1 MRKLL
6 VLGAS
11 LALFSVMAFA
21 DSWSGT
27 LVDAT
32 CAMQNQSQ
40 PSQQSQAAQ
49 PDTQAAQSGQQATD
63 QAGKWGSNAACE
75 PSSTTTAFALRTMS
89 GQTYQ
94 LDDAGN
100 AKVITAMKD
109 RADRMKD
116 EGTSST
122 SSGSSSTGSST
133 GASTAMAVHATVKG
147 ALNNNIIKVDS
158 VQMQ

>member
-1 MRKLL
+1 MRKIL

-11 LALFSVMAFA
+11 LALLSMTALA
-21 DSWSGT
+21 ESWNGT

-32 CAMQNQSQ
+32 CAMQNQQGQQGQSQ
-40 PSQQSQAAQ
+40 PYQQSQPNQ
-49 PDTQAAQSGQQATD
+49 RSQSQSTEPGQSGQYGQS
-63 QAGKWGSNAACE
+63 QQQGSSSYSACE
-75 PSSTTTAFALRTMS
+75 PTSTTTAFALRTSS

-116 EGTSST
+116 EGMPST
-122 SSGSSSTGSST
+122 SQTT
-133 GASTAMAVHATVKG
+133 TPVHATVKG
-147 ALNNNIIKVDS
+147 TLNNNIIKVDS
-158 VQMQ
+158 VQVQ

>member
-1 MRKLL
+1 MRKIL

-11 LALFSVMAFA
+11 LALFSVMALA
-21 DSWSGT
+21 ESWSGT

-32 CAMQNQSQ
+32 CAMQNQ
-40 PSQQSQAAQ
+40 QS
-49 PDTQAAQSGQQATD
+49 QSGQSSQPDQGGMGASSSAATC
-63 QAGKWGSNAACE
+63 A
-75 PSSTTTAFALRTMS
+75 PSSTTTAFALRTSS

-116 EGTSST
+116 EGTSAT
-122 SSGSSSTGSST
+122 SSGD
-133 GASTAMAVHATVKG
+133 MPVHASVKG
-147 ALNNNIIKVDS
+147 TLNNSIIKVDS
-158 VQMQ
+158 VQVQ

>member
-1 MRKLL
+1 MRKVL

-11 LALFSVMAFA
+11 LAFLSMTALA
-21 DSWSGT
+21 ESWSGT

-32 CAMQNQSQ
+32 CAMQNQQ
-40 PSQQSQAAQ
+40 SQQG
-49 PDTQAAQSGQQATD
+49 QSGQQ
-63 QAGKWGSNAACE
+63 GSMGSSYSACE
-75 PSSTTTAFALRTMS
+75 PTSTTTAFALRTSS

-116 EGTSST
+116 EGTSTT
-122 SSGSSSTGSST
+122 SSN
-133 GASTAMAVHATVKG
+133 APVHATVKG
-147 ALNNNIIKVDS
+147 SLNNNMIKVDS
-158 VQMQ
+158 VQVQ

>member
-1 MRKLL
+1 MRKILG
-6 VLGAS
+6 LGAS

-21 DSWSGT
+21 ESWSGT

-32 CAMQNQSQ
+32 CAMQNQ
-40 PSQQSQAAQ
+40 QSQ
-49 PDTQAAQSGQQATD
+49 SD
-63 QAGKWGSNAACE
+63 QGGMGSSSSVPACE
-75 PSSTTTAFALRTMS
+75 PTSTTTAFALRTSS

-116 EGTSST
+116 EGSSAS
-122 SSGSSSTGSST
+122 SSGSTP
-133 GASTAMAVHATVKG
+133 VHATVKG
-147 ALNNNIIKVDS
+147 TLNNSIIKVES
-158 VQMQ
+158 VQVQ